1 MPITNPASQDV
12 VSTYKRLKSDY
23 DQIISEQPFF
33 INCYAL
39 YEKLL
44 DHTLNGHHFEKIL
57 DVGCGPGAQTV
68 RLAQHGTEVIG
79 VDIAD
84 DLLAV
89 AKERCR
95 AYSHVQFIKE
105 DARALSFDDETFDA
119 VFSYGDV
126 LSHILEG
133 YEQALAE
140 MSRVAK
146 PGALLTFEVDNKW
159 HLGIFYHPIELFRN
173 IFTPGRG
180 HTARKW
186 EDLHFKTFTYREIR
200 NLLRKYGLEIKEY
213 HGHNILAAIVPDRY
227 VLENYRR
234 SLWGWMALWLG
245 KIDLTLSDRFPFN
258 RLGFNT
264 IIIARKK

>member
-1 MPITNPASQDV
+1 MPITNPATQDV

-23 DQIISEQPFF
+23 DQIIAEQPFF

-44 DHTLNGHHFEKIL
+44 DRILTDRHFEKIL

-84 DLLAV
+84 DLLGV

-95 AYSHVQFIKE
+95 AYRHVKFLKE
-105 DARALSFDDETFDA
+105 DARALSFDNETFNA
-119 VFSYGDV
+119 IFSYGDV

-146 PGALLTFEVDNKW
+146 PGALVTFEVDNKW
-159 HLGIFYHPIELFRN
+159 HLGIFYHPIEFLKN
-173 IFTPGRG
+173 LVTPGRG
-180 HTARKW
+180 HIARQW
-186 EDLHFKTFTYREIR
+186 EDLHFKTFTYREIK
-200 NLLRKYGLEIKEY
+200 NLLRKYGLEIKES
-213 HGHNILAAIVPDRY
+213 HGHNVLAAIVPDRY

-245 KIDLTLSDRFPFN
+245 KIDLTLSGRFPFN